1 MYNVTK
7 QQRFM
12 RPFCHENQRLTHGAE
27 KTIKEKKQRRSE
39 NAIKSQDAAWLG

>member
-7 QQRFM
+7 QQRFV

-27 KTIKEKKQRRSE
+27 KTIKEKTEEERERH
-39 NAIKSQDAAWLG
+39 